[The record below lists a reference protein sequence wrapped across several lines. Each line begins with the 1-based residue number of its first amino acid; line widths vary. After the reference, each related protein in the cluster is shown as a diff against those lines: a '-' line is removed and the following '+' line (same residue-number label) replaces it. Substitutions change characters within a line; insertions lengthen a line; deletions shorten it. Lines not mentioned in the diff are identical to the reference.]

1 MQRGDKLYSYWNG
14 QLRVVTFLEES
25 LAAPECGTPTYLCRE
40 PDGRRFRCSRE
51 MYCKTEAEA
60 LARYLDQCRES
71 LAGTRRTLEAAK
83 LAILEIK
90 VEIAKTE
97 ARLKSLPAV

>member
-14 QLRVVTFLEES
+14 QLRTVTFLEES

-71 LAGTRRTLEAAK
+71 LTGTRKNLAAAQEAIAH
-83 LAILEIK
+83 IET
-90 VEIAKTE
+90 EIAKTE
-97 ARLKSLPAV
+97 ARLKTLPAA